1 MPPTP
6 KEAADAAVRMRQL
19 LGRWQQSVDLHT
31 RYLMLDDA
39 RYWHVQPWPAH
50 ERPVAWV
57 VQLAR
62 QKVTELRRMLE
73 ERLNAGDT
81 GFAAGLEHM
90 VFLANLVGLQPA
102 GRYIPL
108 ADPQNEQIEMLP
120 PRLEPLPLSVP
131 PDQPDTTHGLA
142 ATVIAEPAATTR
154 RNAKAARAPAFNA
167 ETQQVIADAVRLI
180 QWDRKWH
187 ELGELISRLADRPTV
202 GEVRR
207 ILRTHRARIEAT
219 AAEK

>member
-1 MPPTP
+1 MPPTA
-6 KEAADAAVRMRQL
+6 KESADAAARMRQL

-31 RYLMLDDA
+31 RYLLLDDA
-39 RYWHVQPWPAH
+39 HYWHVQPWPAH

-73 ERLNAGDT
+73 ERLNAGDS

-108 ADPQNEQIEMLP
+108 ADPQNEQLEMLP
-120 PRLEPLPLSVP
+120 PRLEPLLPQP
-131 PDQPDTTHGLA
+131 PAPVETAGRTTG
-142 ATVIAEPAATTR
+142 TR
-154 RNAKAARAPAFNA
+154 RSPKAARAPALNA
-167 ETQQVIADAVRLI
+167 ETQQVYNDAVRLI
-180 QWDRKWH
+180 QWGRKWH
-187 ELGELISRLADRPTV
+187 ELGELISRLADRPSV

-207 ILRTHRARIEAT
+207 ILRTHRARIET
-219 AAEK
+219 SAAEK

>member
-31 RYLMLDDA
+31 RYLTLDDA
-39 RYWHVQPWPAH
+39 HYWHVQPWPAH

-73 ERLNAGDT
+73 ERLNAGDP

-120 PRLEPLPLSVP
+120 ARLEPLPQWVP
-131 PDQPDTTHGLA
+131 PDVPGLQHELA
-142 ATVIAEPAATTR
+142 ATVIAEPGATTR
-154 RNAKAARAPAFNA
+154 RGTKAARAPALSP

-180 QWDRKWH
+180 QWGRKWH
-187 ELGELISRLADRPTV
+187 ELGELISRLADRPSV

>member
-31 RYLMLDDA
+31 RYLTLDDA
-39 RYWHVQPWPAH
+39 HYWHVQPWPAH

-120 PRLEPLPLSVP
+120 ARLEPLPLSVP
-131 PDQPDTTHGLA
+131 PDQPDATPELA

-154 RNAKAARAPAFNA
+154 RNAKAARAPALNA

-180 QWDRKWH
+180 QWGRKWH

-219 AAEK
+219 ATEK

>member
-6 KEAADAAVRMRQL
+6 KESADAAARMRQL

-31 RYLMLDDA
+31 RYLTLDDA

-73 ERLNAGDT
+73 ERLNAGDS
-81 GFAAGLEHM
+81 GFASGLEHM

-108 ADPQNEQIEMLP
+108 ADPQNEQVEMLP
-120 PRLEPLPLSVP
+120 PP
-131 PDQPDTTHGLA
+131 PDPPA
-142 ATVIAEPAATTR
+142 PAEPVGPAASTR
-154 RNAKAARAPAFNA
+154 RSPRAVRTPALNP
-167 ETQQVIADAVRLI
+167 ETQQVFNDAVRLI
-180 QWDRKWH
+180 QWGRKWH
-187 ELGELISRLADRPTV
+187 ELGELISRLSDRPSV

-207 ILRTHRARIEAT
+207 ILRTHRARIETSAT
-219 AAEK
+219 EK